1 MIGTDL
7 VDTANFSY
15 HSGSLSPTQKQ
26 GIITLLFK
34 KGDQLDPKNR
44 RPITLLCVDYK
55 IIARALAKRLP
66 LVISQVISPDQ
77 TCGIPGRFI
86 GENID
91 LLRDIIEY
99 TSSNNIPAAL
109 FSLDQEKAF
118 DHVEWSFLHRVLTT
132 MGFGPSFC
140 CWIKLLY
147 TDIRSSV
154 QVNGYLSGFFTVS
167 RRHFDGSLVVHLVHN
182 PVPLDVSKFTAA
194 VAYRAISQKELPQP
208 RCEIKHPHYNWLSVW
223 ETINLCKFIRPTLDT
238 AWKMAHS
245 VLPVADRLNRFG
257 IQASPFCFCGNTE
270 TIDHLFYTGP
280 VASRLWFWFSS
291 LVQRYRS
298 DFPPLSF
305 NNICFGFTRTAAV
318 PKGFQLLMHII
329 KHYLW
334 LHRNKIRF
342 ENTSTNAKEVLEAV
356 KSTFRLALKV

>member
-1 MIGTDL
+1 M
-7 VDTANFSY
+7 
-15 HSGSLSPTQKQ
+15 
-26 GIITLLFK
+26 
-34 KGDQLDPKNR
+34 
-44 RPITLLCVDYK
+44 
-55 IIARALAKRLP
+55 
-66 LVISQVISPDQ
+66 
-77 TCGIPGRFI
+77 
-86 GENID
+86 
-91 LLRDIIEY
+91 
-99 TSSNNIPAAL
+99 
-109 FSLDQEKAF
+109 
-118 DHVEWSFLHRVLTT
+118 VLTT

-147 TDIRSSV
+147 TGIRSSV
-154 QVNGYLSGFFTVS
+154 EVNGYLSGFFTVS